1 MDLPALVSELCAVPA
16 PTGAEGAL
24 ADLLE
29 ERWRPRCSEVRRD
42 RVGNVLARVGG
53 GGPRVLVQAHMD
65 QVGYL
70 VRHVTEE
77 GFVLLDGSQGDRRM
91 GPERR
96 HPVGQPVRLMARDG
110 AWIDGLLAA
119 SSGHVLTAEQRD
131 KHRLDYDDFWV
142 ELGVGDRAE
151 VLARGLHVG
160 APVVFCA
167 AVRHVGELLA
177 GPAMDDR
184 VGLAVMDALID
195 AAAGDVL
202 ACELWLAATVQ
213 EEN

>member
-24 ADLLE
+24 ADLLD
-29 ERWRPRCSEVRRD
+29 ERWRPRCAEVRRD
-42 RVGNVLARVGG
+42 RVGNVLARAGG
-53 GGPRVLVQAHMD
+53 AGPRVLVQAHMD

-70 VRHVTEE
+70 VRHITEE

-119 SSGHVLTAEQRD
+119 SSGHVLTAEQRED
-131 KHRLDYDDFWV
+131 HKLGYDDFWV
-142 ELGVGDRAE
+142 ELGLRSREA
-151 VLARGLHVG
+151 VLELGIHVG
-160 APVVFCA
+160 APVVFGA
-167 AVRHVGELLA
+167 PVRRVGELL
-177 GPAMDDR
+177 
-184 VGLAVMDALID
+184 V
-195 AAAGDVL
+195 
-202 ACELWLAATVQ
+202 
-213 EEN
+213 